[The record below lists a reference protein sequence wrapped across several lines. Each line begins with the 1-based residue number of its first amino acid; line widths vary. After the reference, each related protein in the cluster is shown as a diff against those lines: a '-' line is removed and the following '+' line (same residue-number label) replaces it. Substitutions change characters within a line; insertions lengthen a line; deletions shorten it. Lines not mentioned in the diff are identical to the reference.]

1 MNNIIIIGYI
11 ICMLLIFIPLF
22 IYKGICPSD
31 NLYKQLDITKNT
43 FDYINII
50 TYILIGLSVFIVI
63 ISTNT
68 CNSIYWL
75 TMWSIVSLHIVHY
88 IYLYNLL
95 YLRTFNKLLLLVY
108 TMILSLLL
116 LSSYYINPIAGILLA
131 PVLVWNSYL
140 LIQFKNV
147 KL

>member
-1 MNNIIIIGYI
+1 
-11 ICMLLIFIPLF
+11 MLLIFIPLF

-43 FDYINII
+43 FNYINII

-68 CNSIYWL
+68 CNIIYWL

>member
-1 MNNIIIIGYI
+1 
-11 ICMLLIFIPLF
+11 MLLIFIPLF

-43 FDYINII
+43 FNYINII

-68 CNSIYWL
+68 RNSIYWL

>member
-1 MNNIIIIGYI
+1 
-11 ICMLLIFIPLF
+11 MLLIFIPLF

-43 FDYINII
+43 FTYINVI

-68 CNSIYWL
+68 RNSIYWL

>member
-1 MNNIIIIGYI
+1 
-11 ICMLLIFIPLF
+11 MLLIFIPLF

-43 FDYINII
+43 FTYINVI

-68 CNSIYWL
+68 HNSIYWL

-95 YLRTFNKLLLLVY
+95 YLKTFNKLLLLVY

-116 LSSYYINPIAGILLA
+116 LSSYYINPIAGILLS